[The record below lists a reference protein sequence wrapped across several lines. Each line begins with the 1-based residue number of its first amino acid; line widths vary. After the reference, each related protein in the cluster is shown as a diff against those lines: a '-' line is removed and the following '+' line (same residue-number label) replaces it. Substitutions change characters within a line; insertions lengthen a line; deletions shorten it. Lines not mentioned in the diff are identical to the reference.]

1 MRSKHSA
8 AELGLCAPDKTAHL
22 VAIRELSKLLC
33 EEDKVEQIF
42 HAADSQEIYDVIAA
56 FEKTLNL

>member
-1 MRSKHSA
+1 MVV
-8 AELGLCAPDKTAHL
+8 GLCAPDKTAHL